1 MAVTTIEGAVIRH
14 LRENPN
20 IRTFLGTDVEKKIF
34 VAAMRPQL
42 FANNQLLLPNITVGV
57 DYGPEEPAIHAMN
70 GVCTIMITFPEIDLN
85 TRHPIKYENMSLL
98 KEHIMDAVHK
108 VNFSDVG
115 FVVNHFNLL
124 SGSEP
129 TFIIDDKVWQFP
141 LVFEFV
147 HEDLITK
154 DRVGVEVP

>member
-1 MAVTTIEGAVIRH
+1 MAVFTLEEAVIKK
-14 LRENPN
+14 LREDSD
-20 IRTFLGTDVEKKIF
+20 IRDFLGTDVDKKVFI
-34 VAAMRPQL
+34 AAMRVQL
-42 FANNQLLLPNITVGV
+42 FASNKLILPNIAISV

-70 GVCTIMITFPEIDLN
+70 GICTIMMTFAETNLL
-85 TRHPIKYENMSLL
+85 TRLPTKFEDMSLL

-124 SGSEP
+124 SGSAP
-129 TFIIDDKVWQFP
+129 VFNLDDKVWTWP
-141 LVFEFV
+141 LIFEFV

-154 DRVGVEVP
+154 DRVGVVVP

>member
-1 MAVTTIEGAVIRH
+1 MAVFTIEEAVVKK
-14 LRENPN
+14 LREDPD
-20 IRTFLGTDVEKKIF
+20 IRTFLGTDVDKKVIL
-34 VAAMRPQL
+34 AAMRPQL
-42 FANNQLLLPNITVGV
+42 FASDKKLLPVISISV

-70 GVCTIMITFPEIDLN
+70 GICTIMMTFAETDLL
-85 TRHPIKYENMSLL
+85 TRHPIKYERMSLL

-124 SGSEP
+124 SGSSP
-129 TFIIDDKVWQFP
+129 TFIVDDKVYQWP

-154 DRVGVEVP
+154 DRVGVVVP